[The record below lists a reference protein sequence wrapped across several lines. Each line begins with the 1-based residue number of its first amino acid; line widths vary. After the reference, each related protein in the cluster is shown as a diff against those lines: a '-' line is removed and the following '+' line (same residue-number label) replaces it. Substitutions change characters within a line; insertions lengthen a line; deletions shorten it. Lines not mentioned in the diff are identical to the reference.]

1 MPVNQRVQ
9 SAENLVVEAE
19 LDLAAIA
26 QALEERKSLS
36 SLLDPD
42 HGKERLGLLL
52 EVSRRLS
59 SVLNLDQLLNVTMDS
74 VLSLTRAERGFLM
87 LYEGDVLK
95 FRVIRNQKSQNWE
108 GDDFQI
114 SHTITQQVIDSGQ
127 PLWVKDASQ
136 DAHYSQSTSIADLKL
151 RSCMCVPLFSGQADN
166 RKMLGV
172 IYVDSQQ
179 IHESFSLQDLDLFA
193 ALAAQAAIA
202 IENAELVE
210 NISRLEREK
219 REQLER
225 ENISLQKQ
233 LEDRGELL
241 GQCPAMEK
249 VFSLIRRVAGS
260 EVNLLLLG
268 ESGTG
273 KTLVARA
280 IHQLSLRKDKP
291 FMVIDCGSI
300 PENLLESE
308 LFGYE
313 KGAFTGA
320 FNRRQGKFE
329 LADGGTVFLDEIGE
343 MPTALQT
350 KLLRVIQEGVVEH
363 IGGKETIKVD
373 LRIIAA
379 TSRDLEQDIQSGR
392 FRKDLYYRLNVITIN
407 LPPMRERA
415 GDVLLLAG
423 LFLEK
428 YSAKHRKHISSL
440 SSAAKAALMNYD
452 WPGNVRELEHKI
464 ERAVIMCDGRE
475 ITPSHLELGPS
486 YFEPNL
492 SAGLNCAKADIESKM
507 VAQALSLNDGDITA
521 AARQLGVARQQIY
534 RIMKRHGLNK
544 KRKLKPSP
552 QNNQKE

>member
-1 MPVNQRVQ
+1 MPVNQRVK
-9 SAENLVVEAE
+9 SAENLVMEAE
-19 LDLAAIA
+19 LDLAAIG
-26 QALEERKSLS
+26 QALEEQKNIS
-36 SLLDPD
+36 SLLNPD
-42 HGKERLGLLL
+42 HGVERLSLLL
-52 EVSRRLS
+52 EASRRLS
-59 SVLNLDQLLNVTMDS
+59 RVLNLDQLLNVTMDS

-87 LYEGDVLK
+87 LYEGEILK
-95 FRVIRNQKSQNWE
+95 FRVIRNQKSQNWD

-114 SHTITQQVIDSGQ
+114 SHTITQQVIDSGL
-127 PLWVKDASQ
+127 PLWVKDASH
-136 DAHYSQSTSIADLKL
+136 DANYSQSASIADLKL
-151 RSCMCVPLFSGQADN
+151 RSCMCVPLFSGQAEN

-179 IHESFSLQDLDLFA
+179 IHESFSAQDLDLFA
-193 ALAAQAAIA
+193 ALGAQAAIA

-210 NISRLEREK
+210 NIRRLEKEK

-225 ENISLQKQ
+225 ENLSLQKM

-241 GQCPAMEK
+241 GQCPAMER
-249 VFSLIRRVAGS
+249 VFSLVRRVAGS

-280 IHQLSLRKDKP
+280 IHFLSLRKDKP

-343 MPTALQT
+343 MPIALQT

-363 IGGKETIKVD
+363 IGGNETIKVD
-373 LRIIAA
+373 LRVVAA
-379 TSRDLEQDIQSGR
+379 TSRDLEQDIKNGR
-392 FRKDLYYRLNVITIN
+392 FRKDLYYRLNVITIH
-407 LPPMRERA
+407 LPPMRERE

-423 LFLEK
+423 FFLEK
-428 YSAKHRKHISSL
+428 YSAKHRKQTVCL
-440 SSAAKAALMNYD
+440 NAAAKVALISYP

-475 ITPSHLELGPS
+475 VSPVHLELEAPS
-486 YFEPNL
+486 YETNL
-492 SAGLNCAKADIESKM
+492 AAGLNSAKADIESKM
-507 VAQALSLNDGDITA
+507 VAQTLSLNKGDVTA
-521 AARQLGVARQQIY
+521 TAKQLGVARQQIY
-534 RIMKRHGLNK
+534 RIMKRHGIK
-544 KRKLKPSP
+544 KGPG
-552 QNNQKE
+552 

>member
-19 LDLAAIA
+19 LDLAAVA
-26 QALEERKSLS
+26 QALEEHKSLS
-36 SLLDPD
+36 VLFDPD
-42 HGKERLGLLL
+42 HGRERLGLLL
-52 EVSRRLS
+52 ESSRRLS
-59 SVLNLDQLLNVTMDS
+59 RVLNLDQLLNVTMDS

-87 LYEGDVLK
+87 LYEGEVLK
-95 FRVIRNQKSQNWE
+95 FRVIRNQKSQSWE
-108 GDDFQI
+108 GEDFQI
-114 SHTITQQVIDSGQ
+114 SHTITQQVIESGQ

-136 DAHYSQSTSIADLKL
+136 DANYSQSASIAGLKL
-151 RSCMCVPLFSGQADN
+151 RSCMCVPLFSGQADK
-166 RKMLGV
+166 RKMLGLV
-172 IYVDSQQ
+172 YVDSQQ
-179 IHESFSLQDLDLFA
+179 IHESFSPQDLDLFA
-193 ALAAQAAIA
+193 ALAAQAAIS

-210 NISRLEREK
+210 NISRLEKEK

-225 ENISLQKQ
+225 ENLSLQKM

-249 VFSLIRRVAGS
+249 VFSLVRRVAGS

-280 IHQLSLRKDKP
+280 IHQLSQRKEKP
-291 FMVIDCGSI
+291 FIVIDCGSI

-320 FNRRQGKFE
+320 FARRQGKFE
-329 LADGGTVFLDEIGE
+329 MAEGGTVFLDEIGE

-363 IGGKETIKVD
+363 IGGKETIKVN

-379 TSRDLEQDIQSGR
+379 TSRDLEQDIQKGR
-392 FRKDLYYRLNVITIN
+392 FRKDLYYRLNVITIH
-407 LPPMRERA
+407 LPPMRERES
-415 GDVLLLAG
+415 DVLLLSG
-423 LFLEK
+423 FFLEK
-428 YSAKHRKHISSL
+428 YSAKHRKNITSL
-440 SSAAKAALMNYD
+440 SAAARTALINYD

-464 ERAVIMCDGRE
+464 ERAVIMCDGKE
-475 ITPSHLELGPS
+475 ITPSHLELGAPG
-486 YFEPNL
+486 FEPSL
-492 SAGLNCAKADIESKM
+492 AGGLNGAKAEVENKM
-507 VAQALSLNDGDITA
+507 VAQALALNNGDITA
-521 AARQLGVARQQIY
+521 AALQLGVARQQIY
-534 RIMKRHGLNK
+534 RIMKRHGLK
-544 KRKLKPSP
+544 KQAGKKKQTSA
-552 QNNQKE
+552 KD

>member
-26 QALEERKSLS
+26 QALEGQKNIS

-42 HGKERLGLLL
+42 QGKERLSLLL
-52 EVSRRLS
+52 EASRRLS
-59 SVLNLDQLLNVTMDS
+59 RVLNLDQLLDVTMDS

-87 LYEGDVLK
+87 LYEGAVLK
-95 FRVIRNQKSQNWE
+95 FRVIRNQNSQNWE

-127 PLWVKDASQ
+127 PLWVKDASH
-136 DAHYSQSTSIADLKL
+136 DANYSQSASIADLKL
-151 RSCMCVPLFSGQADN
+151 RSCMCVPLFSGQADH

-193 ALAAQAAIA
+193 ALAAQAAIS
-202 IENAELVE
+202 IENAELVG
-210 NISRLEREK
+210 NISRLEKEK

-225 ENISLQKQ
+225 ENISLQKL

-249 VFSLIRRVAGS
+249 VFSLVRRVSGS

-280 IHQLSLRKDKP
+280 VHQLSQRKEKP
-291 FMVIDCGSI
+291 FIVIDCGSI

-320 FNRRQGKFE
+320 FSRRQGKFE

-379 TSRDLEQDIQSGR
+379 TSRDLERDIQHGR
-392 FRKDLYYRLNVITIN
+392 FRKDLYYRLNVITIH
-407 LPPMRERA
+407 LPPMRERE
-415 GDVLLLAG
+415 GDALLLAG
-423 LFLEK
+423 FFLEK
-428 YSAKHRKHISSL
+428 YSAKHRKQIAGL
-440 SSAAKAALMNYD
+440 SSTAKAALMSYG

-475 ITPSHLELGPS
+475 IAPAHLELEPA

-492 SAGLNCAKADIESKM
+492 SSGLNGAKAEIENRM
-507 VAQALSLNDGDITA
+507 VAQALSLNNGDITA
-521 AARQLGVARQQIY
+521 AAKQMGVTRQQIY
-534 RIMKRHGLNK
+534 RIMKRHGLKK
-544 KRKLKPSP
+544 KREKKKKPT
-552 QNNQKE
+552 ETD

>member
-9 SAENLVVEAE
+9 SAENLVVESE

-26 QALEERKSLS
+26 QSLEEQKNIS
-36 SLLDPD
+36 SLLYPD
-42 HGKERLGLLL
+42 QGKERLSLLL
-52 EVSRRLS
+52 EASRRLS
-59 SVLNLDQLLNVTMDS
+59 RVLNLDQLLNVTMDS

-87 LYEGDVLK
+87 LYEGDILK
-95 FRVIRNQKSQNWE
+95 FRVIRNQKNQNWE

-114 SHTITQQVIDSGQ
+114 SRTITQQVIDSGQ
-127 PLWVKDASQ
+127 PLWVKDASH
-136 DAHYSQSTSIADLKL
+136 DANYSQSASIADLKL

-179 IHESFSLQDLDLFA
+179 IHEGFSAQDLDLFA
-193 ALAAQAAIA
+193 ALAAQAAIS

-210 NISRLEREK
+210 NISRLEKEK

-225 ENISLQKQ
+225 ENSSLQKL

-249 VFSLIRRVAGS
+249 VFSLVRRVAGS
-260 EVNLLLLG
+260 QVNLLLLG

-280 IHQLSLRKDKP
+280 IHHLSLRKDKP

-320 FNRRQGKFE
+320 FTRRQGKFE

-343 MPTALQT
+343 MPIALQT

-379 TSRDLEQDIQSGR
+379 TSRDLEQDIKNER
-392 FRKDLYYRLNVITIN
+392 FRKDLYYRLNVITIH
-407 LPPMRERA
+407 LPPMRERE
-415 GDVLLLAG
+415 GDFLLLAG
-423 LFLEK
+423 FFLEK
-428 YSAKHRKHISSL
+428 YSAKHRKQKVCLNSD
-440 SSAAKAALMNYD
+440 AKAALISYD

-475 ITPSHLELGPS
+475 ITPVHLELEVPS
-486 YFEPNL
+486 GETDL
-492 SAGLNCAKADIESKM
+492 AAGLNSAKADIENKM
-507 VAQALSLNDGDITA
+507 VTQTLAVNKGDVTA
-521 AARQLGVARQQIY
+521 TAKQLGVARQQIY
-534 RIMKRHGLNK
+534 RIMKRHGIK
-544 KRKLKPSP
+544 KSK
-552 QNNQKE
+552 

>member
-9 SAENLVVEAE
+9 SAGNLVVEAE
-19 LDLAAIA
+19 VDLAAIA
-26 QALEERKSLS
+26 QALEGRKNIS

-42 HGKERLGLLL
+42 HGRERLSLLL
-52 EVSRRLS
+52 DASRRLS
-59 SVLNLDQLLNVTMDS
+59 RVLNLDQLLNVTMDS

-87 LYEGDVLK
+87 LYEGEILK

-127 PLWVKDASQ
+127 PLWVKDASH
-136 DAHYSQSTSIADLKL
+136 DANYSQSASIADLKL

-166 RKMLGV
+166 RKILGV
-172 IYVDSQQ
+172 IYVDSQL
-179 IHESFSLQDLDLFA
+179 IHESFSTEDLDLFA
-193 ALAAQAAIA
+193 ALAAQAAIS

-210 NISRLEREK
+210 NISRLEKEK
-219 REQLER
+219 RQQLER
-225 ENISLQKQ
+225 ENISLQKL

-249 VFSLIRRVAGS
+249 VFSLVRRVAGS

-329 LADGGTVFLDEIGE
+329 LAEGGTVFLDEIGE

-363 IGGKETIKVD
+363 VGGNETIKVD

-379 TSRDLEQDIQSGR
+379 TSRDLEQDIKNGR
-392 FRKDLYYRLNVITIN
+392 FRKDLYYRLNVITIH
-407 LPPMRERA
+407 LPPMRERE

-423 LFLEK
+423 FFLEK
-428 YSAKHRKHISSL
+428 YAAKHRKQIVCL
-440 SSAAKAALMNYD
+440 SAAAKVALISYA

-475 ITPSHLELGPS
+475 VSPVHLELEAPS
-486 YFEPNL
+486 FETNL
-492 SAGLNCAKADIESKM
+492 AAGLNSAKADIENKM
-507 VAQALSLNDGDITA
+507 VTQTLSLNKGDVTA
-521 AARQLGVARQQIY
+521 TAKQLGVARQQIY
-534 RIMKRHGLNK
+534 RIMKRHGIKNK
-544 KRKLKPSP
+544 GTKRPAGGHKG
-552 QNNQKE
+552 